1 MDRPAAAITAD
12 GAARHSAA
20 TPPPPDTS
28 PAGCAGAPLNSEAA
42 AAPAHVPPPRANIP
56 QW

>member
-12 GAARHSAA
+12 GAARHPAA
-20 TPPPPDTS
+20 S
-28 PAGCAGAPLNSEAA
+28 
-42 AAPAHVPPPRANIP
+42 AHVPSPRANIP